1 MLGNGNANRPEKPAG
16 HKHSEKAAAMKFAL
30 GPVTGLVL
38 ACLALAACDKK
49 APDEHAK
56 AEDALVATVNG
67 QKIKQS
73 DVQALYNALPGQ
85 YRQLPIEFL
94 QEQLVERLVDQ
105 KLVTAKA
112 KADGIEKDAKYKE
125 RLAQAKDQILEDVWL
140 TAEIDKRLS
149 PERLK
154 KSYDEMVK
162 GFKPSAEYK
171 ASHILVKTEEEGK
184 QVIADLA
191 KGADFATLAKE
202 KSLDKGSAAEGG
214 NLGDYF
220 SPDKMVPEFA
230 AAVTALKPGEVSKTP
245 VKSQYGWHVI
255 KVTDTRQSTAPKF
268 EDVQAQIKEQE
279 RDKVVQEILEELRG
293 KAKIEKPKPAEE
305 TGSGHEGHDAPP
317 PPAEAAPA
325 GK

>member
-1 MLGNGNANRPEKPAG
+1 
-16 HKHSEKAAAMKFAL
+16 MKFPY

-38 ACLALAACDKK
+38 ACVALTACDKK

-56 AEDALVATVNG
+56 AEDAVVATVNG
-67 QKIKQS
+67 DKIHQS
-73 DVQALYNALPGQ
+73 DVTELYNALPNQ

-105 KLVTAKA
+105 KLVIAKA
-112 KADGIEKDAKYKE
+112 RTDGTEKDEKYKD
-125 RLAQAKDQILEDVWL
+125 RLAQAKNQILEDVWL
-140 TAEIDKRLS
+140 TKEIDKRLS

-154 KSYDEMVK
+154 KAYDEMVAN
-162 GFKPSAEYK
+162 FKPSAEYK

-184 QVIADLA
+184 QIIADLA

-202 KSLDKGSAAEGG
+202 KSLDTGSAAEGG

-230 AAVTALKPGEVSKTP
+230 QAVTALKPGETSKTP

-255 KVTDTRQSTAPKF
+255 KVTDTRQSTPPAF
-268 EDVQAQIKEQE
+268 DAVQPQLREQE
-279 RDKVVQEILEELRG
+279 RDKVVEEILKELRD
-293 KAKIEKPKPAEE
+293 KAKIEKPKPAAEE
-305 TGSGHEGHDAPP
+305 PAAGHDAPP
-317 PPAEAAPA
+317 PPAAEPA
-325 GK
+325 KPADTK

>member
-1 MLGNGNANRPEKPAG
+1 
-16 HKHSEKAAAMKFAL
+16 MKFAL

-38 ACLALAACDKK
+38 ACLALTGCDKK

-56 AEDALVATVNG
+56 VEDAVVATVNG
-67 QKIKQS
+67 QKIRQS
-73 DVQALYNALPGQ
+73 DVSQLYNALPGQ

-94 QEQLVERLVDQ
+94 QDQLVERLVDQ

-112 KADGIEKDAKYKE
+112 RADGKEKDPKYKE

-154 KSYDEMVK
+154 KAYDEMVK

-191 KGADFATLAKE
+191 KGADFATVAKE
-202 KSLDKGSAAEGG
+202 KSLDKGSAADGG

-220 SPDKMVPEFA
+220 APDKMVPEFA
-230 AAVTALKPGEVSKTP
+230 TAVTALKPGEVSKTP
-245 VKSQYGWHVI
+245 V
-255 KVTDTRQSTAPKF
+255 
-268 EDVQAQIKEQE
+268 
-279 RDKVVQEILEELRG
+279 
-293 KAKIEKPKPAEE
+293 
-305 TGSGHEGHDAPP
+305 
-317 PPAEAAPA
+317 
-325 GK
+325 